1 MRFYE
6 LAAKIG
12 LEEKNYQVL
21 LDYANQNGYAIK
33 NSLASV
39 DDNTAAWVEG
49 NSSELPRLIKE
60 ANEKVKTKK
69 SRKRRVPAR
78 RNASKETK
86 GNENVE
92 TQKTTEKPVE
102 EVKTEEVKPDKIE
115 KVQKQAVVKEE
126 PKKVDKKVEKKVEK
140 SSKAPDVKRQPAA
153 KSTKNFKG
161 STTTV
166 SKKNADKKSAAASK
180 KASKP
185 VASLDVKKS
194 ADGKIKTNPEYNKN
208 QNKKSK
214 KNISKDNKKSKGR
227 VAKNAKTEVVLDKS
241 EVNKDAH
248 TTHKFKRADFKGQM
262 AKPELPAIF
271 AAMDSEYTRSIRST
285 GSRKRPGGR
294 GRGSGKSGVGQGI
307 SGGKN
312 GGRRGGKNNK
322 KQQPEVQQTPQVFA
336 GMSMRDLS
344 AAFGV
349 KINLILGFM
358 MKNGQIISV
367 NDVVSEADIVL
378 IAEEFKVTFEW
389 KEDDDLEVQVE
400 KEIKKGEEIFD
411 ETEIKERPP
420 VVTFMGHVDHGKTS
434 LLDKVRDTRVAAG
447 EHGGITQ
454 HIGAY
459 SVEQNGQKIT
469 FLDTPGHEAFTQ
481 MRARGANL
489 TDVAVLVVAADDGVM
504 PQTKEAYA
512 HAKNAGVP
520 VVVAINKC
528 DLPNANPDKVKQE
541 LSNQL
546 ELLPEEWGGSAGI
559 IEVSAHTGQGISEL
573 LERILLES
581 EMLELS
587 ANPKRKAV
595 GYVIESEMT
604 ENRGVVATI
613 LINDGTLHRG
623 DVLLTSNGFGKV
635 KLMYDWTGATCE
647 FGGPSQAVSVVGLN
661 NVPEVGDKIF
671 VIDDLV
677 KARKLAGEREKKAR
691 AELLSRRRRKHVTLE
706 NLTAYL
712 KEGNKR
718 ELNVIIKSDVSGSLE
733 VLEKT
738 LTDLSTDEVSI
749 NIIHAAVGGVSNTD
763 VLFAD
768 ASDAIIVGFHVV
780 ADSAAKTAA
789 AAHSVQIKVYHVIYR
804 LIEDMKAALEGMLPP
819 EEKETV
825 IGQVEIREVFRS
837 SKLGNIAGC
846 YVTDG
851 LINRGCQVRLIRES
865 IVIYDGKI
873 DGLKRFKD
881 DAKEVRSGFE
891 CGLRIV
897 GYDDIKVGDVIEAYE
912 VEEVARKLDD

>member
-12 LEEKNYQVL
+12 LEKKDYQVL
-21 LDYANQNGYAIK
+21 LDYANSNGYAIK
-33 NSLASV
+33 NSLATV
-39 DDNTAAWVEG
+39 NDTTIEWVEN

-60 ANEKVKTKK
+60 ASENVKTKK
-69 SRKRRVPAR
+69 TRKRRVPAR
-78 RNASKETK
+78 RKSSEKADSAGKSKPKATAAK
-86 GNENVE
+86 
-92 TQKTTEKPVE
+92 TDSAAPQQKTVKSE
-102 EVKTEEVKPDKIE
+102 EVKKPEVKKQVAAAE
-115 KVQKQAVVKEE
+115 KKEE
-126 PKKVDKKVEKKVEK
+126 PVKVGNKSKEKIETAKERKVEATANKAR
-140 SSKAPDVKRQPAA
+140 SKANGKTGSASEVIVQ
-153 KSTKNFKG
+153 KN
-161 STTTV
+161 S
-166 SKKNADKKSAAASK
+166 S
-180 KASKP
+180 
-185 VASLDVKKS
+185 
-194 ADGKIKTNPEYNKN
+194 GKIQKNPEYNKN
-208 QNKKSK
+208 QGKKAK
-214 KNISKDNKKSKGR
+214 KNPPKDQKKPKNK
-227 VAKNAKTEVVLDKS
+227 VTKNIKAEVVLD
-241 EVNKDAH
+241 ETA
-248 TTHKFKRADFKGQM
+248 TTGEATGTVHKFKRADFKGQM
-262 AKPELPAIF
+262 SKPELPAIF

-285 GSRKRPGGR
+285 GSRKRSGGR

-307 SGGKN
+307 RSGGKQ
-312 GGRRGGKNNK
+312 GGKRGRNK
-322 KQQPEVQQTPQVFA
+322 NSKKVQPEVTQTPQVFS

-349 KINLILGFM
+349 KLNQILGFM
-358 MKNGQIISV
+358 MKNGQLMSV
-367 NDVVSEADIVL
+367 NDVVNEDEILMIAD
-378 IAEEFKVTFEW
+378 EFKVEFEW
-389 KEDDDLEVQVE
+389 KAADDLEVQVE
-400 KEIKKGEEIFD
+400 KEIKLDEEISH
-411 ETEIKERPP
+411 TGTMQERPP

-434 LLDKVRDTRVAAG
+434 LLDKVRDTRVAAS

-512 HAKNAGVP
+512 HARNANVP
-520 VVVAINKC
+520 IVVAINKC

-541 LSNQL
+541 LSTQL
-546 ELLPEEWGGSAGI
+546 NLLPEEWGGSAGV
-559 IEVSAHTGQGISEL
+559 IEVSAHTGQGIDEL

-595 GYVIESEMT
+595 AYVIESEMT
-604 ENRGVVATI
+604 ENRGVVATL
-613 LINDGTLHRG
+613 LINDGTMHRG
-623 DVLLTSNGFGKV
+623 DVLLTSNGYGKV
-635 KLMYDWTGATCE
+635 KLMYDWTGATCDS
-647 FGGPSQAVSVVGLN
+647 GGPSQAVSVVGLN
-661 NVPEVGDKIF
+661 NVPEVGDKVF
-671 VIDDLV
+671 VIDELV
-677 KARKLAGEREKKAR
+677 KARKLAEEREKKAR
-691 AELLSRRRRKHVTLE
+691 AELLSKRRRKHVTLE

-718 ELNVIIKSDVSGSLE
+718 ELNVIIKSDVTGSLE
-733 VLEKT
+733 VLENT
-738 LTDLSTDEVSI
+738 LVDLSTDEVSI
-749 NIIHAAVGGVSNTD
+749 NIIHAAVGGISNTD

-768 ASDAIIVGFHVV
+768 ASDALIVGFHVI

-789 AAHSVQIKVYHVIYR
+789 ASHNVQIKVYHVIYR

-819 EEKETV
+819 EEKEVV
-825 IGQVEIREVFRS
+825 IGQVEIREVFHS

-846 YVTDG
+846 YVVDG
-851 LINRGCQVRLIRES
+851 LINRSCQVRLIRES

-873 DGLKRFKD
+873 EGLKRFKD